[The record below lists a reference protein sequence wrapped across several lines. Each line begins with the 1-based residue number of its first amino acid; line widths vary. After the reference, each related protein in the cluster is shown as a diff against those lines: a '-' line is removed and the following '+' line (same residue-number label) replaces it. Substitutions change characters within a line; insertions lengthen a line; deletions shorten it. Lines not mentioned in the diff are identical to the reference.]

1 MSSKNI
7 KKLYEYISE
16 NKAKNYPINNSSIAE
31 GTDYIKKLYLK
42 MLAVVIQAGNEIKE
56 GQTMLFE
63 RLVAGAG
70 GEESVQDYYKEALEI
85 ETEDF
90 DNFCKEFNKSD
101 VKYRFAVD
109 GMLMAI
115 LGENDEDAV
124 ELVSGIMEALGI
136 NKKEVEYLSALCRS
150 IACQGDNEYEEA
162 EKIRPE
168 EIDCRLFMEYT
179 GAYRTV
185 LCNNESEFKAGA
197 DYKKKAEFSELAEKN
212 DKGNYILSNK
222 KVYLKNLIVNVK
234 NQKVIFFKNDSVEIT
249 GCEFLNGKVSLLFN
263 NCKKVIFKEC
273 SFKNFTSRTIGLGS
287 VHEVVIEDCLF
298 ESCEYYYNERDAY
311 EGGVISGEHS
321 NNIVI
326 RSSKF
331 MKCGI
336 RNKNSSYS
344 YAPDCAIS
352 DLSDIVVEN
361 CYFEKCMAY
370 YNETVKNTDTYLFW
384 DCYSD
389 MNNKIVDSLEL

>member
-7 KKLYEYISE
+7 EKLYEYISE

-115 LGENDEDAV
+115 LGENDENAL

-150 IACQGDNEYEEA
+150 IACQGDDEYEEA

-197 DYKKKAEFSELAEKN
+197 GYKKKAEVSELAEKDN
-212 DKGNYILSNK
+212 DSNYTLSSK
-222 KVYLKNLIVNVK
+222 RVYLKNLIVNVK
-234 NQKVIFFKNDSVEIT
+234 DQCIAFSNNDCVEIT
-249 GCEFLNGKVSLLFN
+249 GCEFLNGEKKLYFN
-263 NCKKVIFKEC
+263 NCKKVVFKEC
-273 SFKNFTSRTIGLGS
+273 SFKKFTDRTIWLNS
-287 VHEVVIEDCLF
+287 VHEVVIDDCMF
-298 ESCEYYYNERDAY
+298 ENCEYNYNY
-311 EGGVISGEHS
+311 NQHIYGGVISGNKIEEIS
-321 NNIVI
+321 IKN
-326 RSSKF
+326 SKF
-331 MKCGI
+331 IKCGI
-336 RNKNSSYS
+336 RNKSSDRY
-344 YAPDCAIS
+344 YKALNAIS
-352 DLSDIVVEN
+352 NIDGIIVEN

-370 YNETVKNTDTYLFW
+370 YYETTKYTDTRLFEYN
-384 DCYSD
+384 CSNI
-389 MNNKIVDSLEL
+389 NNEIIDSLQF

>member
-7 KKLYEYISE
+7 EKLYEYISE

-90 DNFCKEFNKSD
+90 DNFCKEFKKSD

-115 LGENDEDAV
+115 LGENDENAL

-150 IACQGDNEYEEA
+150 IACQGDDEYEEA

-197 DYKKKAEFSELAEKN
+197 GYKKKAEVSELAEK
-212 DKGNYILSNK
+212 DAKGHYILSNK

-234 NQKVIFFKNDSVEIT
+234 NQCVVFLNNDSVEIT
-249 GCEFLNGKVSLLFN
+249 GCEFLNGEVNLVFN

-273 SFKNFTSRTIGLGS
+273 SFKNFTDITICLYS

-298 ESCEYYYNERDAY
+298 ESCEYYYDADYY
-311 EGGVISGEHS
+311 EGGVIGGR
-321 NNIVI
+321 NTGNIEI
-326 RSSKF
+326 KDSKF
-331 MKCGI
+331 IGCGI
-336 RNKNSSYS
+336 RNKSNCVPKY
-344 YAPDCAIS
+344 AIS
-352 DLSDIVVEN
+352 NLTNIIVKN
-361 CYFEKCMAY
+361 SYFEKCEAY
-370 YNETVKNTDTYLFW
+370 YRETTKYTGGNLFRSSCKNISNE
-384 DCYSD
+384 
-389 MNNKIVDSLEL
+389 IIDSLKFS